1 MLIAAFLLVSFLI
14 GWVVDLVWPKPIFA
28 WAAIDHPQAVIEAHG
43 LFAVVPKNRLRDG
56 VRASGTVV
64 YTLRRREY
72 RAGLFTTRIMYDRR
86 FRYRFDDHRPRTA
99 ALTQDLRLAYE
110 MYLRSLRP
118 SPDRELR
125 IASLAMPDGLDRE
138 WRWWLTWINGMIA
151 TTLLC
156 AVAVLMR
163 RVLARSCPALLEP
176 RRLGALRR
184 N

>member
-1 MLIAAFLLVSFLI
+1 
-14 GWVVDLVWPKPIFA
+14 
-28 WAAIDHPQAVIEAHG
+28 
-43 LFAVVPKNRLRDG
+43 
-56 VRASGTVV
+56 
-64 YTLRRREY
+64 
-72 RAGLFTTRIMYDRR
+72 
-86 FRYRFDDHRPRTA
+86 
-99 ALTQDLRLAYE
+99 
-110 MYLRSLRP
+110 
-118 SPDRELR
+118 
-125 IASLAMPDGLDRE
+125 MPDGLDRE